1 MRFFIERINRI
12 SVLVVLSCVVSAF
25 GDEYVIPWREL
36 ENLGRAAF
44 SYYQKYHVMPQD
56 ANDLNATLRQR
67 GVQMFD
73 IYEEFGYDI
82 GVDRKSDDHI
92 VITLYDGIDMY
103 KLDYIVSDKHCFFML
118 KNGRK
123 FRDYKHNEDGRIYD
137 YVYYSDSRPY
147 TDEELLPF
155 F

>member
-36 ENLGRAAF
+36 ENLGGAAF
-44 SYYQKYHVMPQD
+44 SYYQKHHVMPQD